1 MIKSNPLS
9 FYRDKGFCVFMVSVR
24 TCPTNLK
31 NSKNICA
38 KIFDDRVEISNPGG
52 LPRGLSERDF
62 GRRAVRRNQ
71 LIASLLHRIDFVE
84 NMGTGINKI
93 RTFLKAAGL
102 PPPQFEFGDFY
113 TIIFRS
119 KQHRPRVE
127 RKVSG
132 KTRVKTRVETR
143 VETPVETKLKTPDI
157 ILDILSA
164 HPNMTLSELAKKIGR
179 AVSTVERAASKLVR
193 EGRLRRIGPKKV
205 GYWKVINSE

>member
-93 RTFLKAAGL
+93 RTLLKSAGL
-102 PPPQFEFGDFY
+102 PAPHFEFGDFY
-113 TIIFRS
+113 TIVFFR
-119 KQHRPRVE
+119 KQQIPLRGEKPSEKSMLPKTV
-127 RKVSG
+127 KSG
-132 KTRVKTRVETR
+132 LPTNSL
-143 VETPVETKLKTPDI
+143 TKFLKI
-157 ILDILSA
+157 KKLSY
-164 HPNMTLSELAKKIGR
+164 H
-179 AVSTVERAASKLVR
+179 
-193 EGRLRRIGPKKV
+193 
-205 GYWKVINSE
+205 